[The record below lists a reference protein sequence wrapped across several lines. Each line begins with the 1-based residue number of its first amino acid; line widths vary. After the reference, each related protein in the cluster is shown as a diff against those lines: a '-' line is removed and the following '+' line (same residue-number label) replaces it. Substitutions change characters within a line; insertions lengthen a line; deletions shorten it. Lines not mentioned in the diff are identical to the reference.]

1 MKKLLVVFLAVI
13 TLVSCSVN
21 ALVLGETENFD
32 DEISLLYSYTS
43 SVSSNISISSKTA
56 TCNSIVTGIIGTT
69 TKIVITQRLQKKNGD
84 SWSKVQSWTK
94 TVNSYS
100 ASFTNKKESLASGT
114 YRTRTIAKV
123 YKGSAYETIK
133 VNSSTTTC

>member
-1 MKKLLVVFLAVI
+1 MKKLLVIFLAVV
-13 TLVSCSVN
+13 TLLSCSAN
-21 ALVLGETENFD
+21 ALALDKTENIN
-32 DEISLLYSYTS
+32 DEIDLCYLYTS

-84 SWSKVQSWTK
+84 SWSNVKSWTK
-94 TVNSYS
+94 TVNGYT
-100 ASFTNKKESLASGT
+100 ASFTNKKSSLASGT

-133 VNSSTTTC
+133 VNSSTATC

>member
-1 MKKLLVVFLAVI
+1 MKKLLVIFLAVV
-13 TLVSCSVN
+13 TLLSCSAN
-21 ALVLGETENFD
+21 ALALGETENIN
-32 DEISLLYSYTS
+32 DEIDLCYLYTS

-84 SWSKVQSWTK
+84 SWSNVKSWTK
-94 TVNSYS
+94 TVNGYTT
-100 ASFTNKKESLASGT
+100 SFTNKKSSLASGT

-133 VNSSTTTC
+133 VNSSTATC

>member
-1 MKKLLVVFLAVI
+1 MKKLLVIFLAVV
-13 TLVSCSVN
+13 TLLSCSAN
-21 ALVLGETENFD
+21 ALALGETENIN
-32 DEISLLYSYTS
+32 DEIDLCYLYTNGVTSL
-43 SVSSNISISSKTA
+43 ISIKSKKA
-56 TCNSIVTGIIGTT
+56 TCTSKVIGLSGIT

-84 SWSKVQSWTK
+84 SWSNVKSWTK
-94 TVNSYS
+94 TYNQAS
-100 ASFTNKKESLASGT
+100 AVYVNKKGSLASGT